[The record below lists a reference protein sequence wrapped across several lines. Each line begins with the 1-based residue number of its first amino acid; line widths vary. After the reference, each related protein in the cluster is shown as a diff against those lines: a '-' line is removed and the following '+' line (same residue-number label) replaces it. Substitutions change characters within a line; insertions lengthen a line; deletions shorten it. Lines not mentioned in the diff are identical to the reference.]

1 MRTLFN
7 ARLPMGRL
15 PQLFGHAAV
24 AAGLLAG
31 GASLLNAGGAMAVAC
46 TPAGTF
52 DVDPLGPDFLA
63 TCPLIPGGDIKTLAV
78 DYDPAALLTGT
89 GSYGYTV
96 KTTPINPGPYFV
108 EVGLGVDVNGIGTYS
123 VEVMKDVFTADP
135 ALGGTFLGP
144 LKFTQTNLGA
154 TYSGD
159 LVLAPIYS
167 SLYIKDT
174 YSVTGT
180 AVGIDKITNTF
191 QTPGPLP
198 ILGAG
203 AAFGFSRKL
212 RGRIKAGRTA

>member
-31 GASLLNAGGAMAVAC
+31 GASLLNAGGAMACDGTNGTSFELTIIAGPPNPSIECASPVAGSDLFV
-46 TPAGTF
+46 TVDTDFAPPVELPGPATGFTSFKIKSLQGPFLSAFLDLDTDLGTATVVKEVFADSSLAGT
-52 DVDPLGPDFLA
+52 P
-63 TCPLIPGGDIKTLAV
+63 
-78 DYDPAALLTGT
+78 LLTLTST
-89 GSYGYTV
+89 GAQVS
-96 KTTPINPGPYFV
+96 
-108 EVGLGVDVNGIGTYS
+108 GLLSN
-123 VEVMKDVFTADP
+123 
-135 ALGGTFLGP
+135 
-144 LKFTQTNLGA
+144 QTL
-154 TYSGD
+154 TE
-159 LVLAPIYS
+159 LWV
-167 SLYIKDT
+167 KDT
-174 YSVTGT
+174 YTVPAGSQL
-180 AVGIDKITNTF
+180 DNYTNTF